1 MGNILDSYPQ
11 LFYRIARVVFYIGQH
26 LWLAQMEFKVN
37 PPITPGL
44 IYAYWAYF
52 ACLRLMKLVRC
63 SEQFR
68 RRLRNL
74 NSAKIFQTISF

>member
-37 PPITPGL
+37 PPYNP
-44 IYAYWAYF
+44 WAYLCLLGLFCLF
-52 ACLRLMKLVRC
+52 ALDEACALLR
-63 SEQFR
+63 
-68 RRLRNL
+68 
-74 NSAKIFQTISF
+74 TISKKTSQLK